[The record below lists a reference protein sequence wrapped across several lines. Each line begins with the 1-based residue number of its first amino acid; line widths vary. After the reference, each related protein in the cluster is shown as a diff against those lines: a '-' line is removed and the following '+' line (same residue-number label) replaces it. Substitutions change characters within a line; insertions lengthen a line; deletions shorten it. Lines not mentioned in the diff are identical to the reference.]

1 MNIADLRVEYT
12 QAGLTEA
19 DCDPDPFRQF
29 TTWFNQAMAVGGAEA
44 NAATLATCGPGW
56 RPSARIVL
64 LKGVDGCGFTFFTNY
79 ESRKG
84 RELAAN
90 PFAALVCF
98 WAELQRQVRIEGKVE
113 QVTPEESDAYHRSR
127 PRGSQLGAWC
137 SFQSEVIAGR
147 EVLEA
152 RLKEL
157 EEKIGGGEV
166 PRPPRWGGYR
176 VIPDVIE
183 FWQGRPNRLHD
194 RIRYRKTETGTWVR
208 ERLSP

>member
-1 MNIADLRVEYT
+1 MSKSDLRREYSAAGLNEADLDADPIRQFASWLA
-12 QAGLTEA
+12 QAGAANLAE
-19 DCDPDPFRQF
+19 P
-29 TTWFNQAMAVGGAEA
+29 NAV
-44 NAATLATCGPGW
+44 TLATATPQG

-64 LKGVDGCGFTFFTNY
+64 LKGVDERGFTFFTNY
-79 ESRKG
+79 DSRKG

-90 PFAALVCF
+90 PFAALVC
-98 WAELQRQVRIEGKVE
+98 WWVELERQVRIEGKVE
-113 QVTPEESDAYHRSR
+113 VVSAAESDAYHRSR

-147 EVLEA
+147 DVLEA

-157 EEKIGGGEV
+157 EAKFGAGEV
-166 PRPPRWGGYR
+166 PRPPRWGGFR
-176 VIPDVIE
+176 LVPDAIE

-194 RIRYRKTETGTWVR
+194 RIRYRRVAEGWAK